1 MSDAPPPP
9 EEPPGPGP
17 QPSEER
23 PPPDLPRE
31 GGSLWGGIGIG
42 CGVYVL
48 LGMLMLPLISAGLF
62 AGFGGLI
69 LYFLIPAIIGV
80 VVAASERARRV
91 GLGMLIAAA
100 ATWLVVIGPCMGL
113 LSGL

>member
-9 EEPPGPGP
+9 EEPAAP
-17 QPSEER
+17 QTAPTPRDPR
-23 PPPDLPRE
+23 P
-31 GGSLWGGIGIG
+31 GGSIWGGVGIG
-42 CGVYVL
+42 CGAYVL
-48 LGMLMLPLISAGLF
+48 FGALMLPLIGAGLF

-69 LYFLIPAIIGV
+69 LYFLVPAIVGV
-80 VVAASERARRV
+80 FVALSERARRI

-100 ATWLVVIGPCMGL
+100 ASWLVVIGPCMGL